1 MRIGFDAK
9 RAFNNSAGL
18 GNFSRSTIT
27 ALAQY
32 NPECRQF
39 LFSPSSHHSMFV
51 FPKEATVIHPHG
63 LWWKTF
69 SNAWRSVKIAEEAER
84 LKLDIFHG
92 LSHELPIGIEYSG
105 VKTVVTIHDLI
116 FLRYPAFFK
125 KIDRAIYD
133 RKFRYACQ
141 VATRIHAISEQTKY
155 DLISYF
161 NVPEDRIEVIYQ
173 SINPLFF
180 QQLDEGRKKAVRQK
194 YHLPERFLLTVG
206 TVEPRKNLLGLL
218 EGMLASKID
227 LPLVV
232 VGKSTEYRKKV
243 QQLID
248 SRPRELKVHFLSGV
262 NDNELQALYQSAEAM
277 IYPSLF
283 EGFGLPVVEAQA
295 SGCPVI
301 TSNISSMPE
310 AGGNAAIY
318 VDPEKPYEIGRVME
332 TLLNSSSITGKLIE
346 KGIDNAQLY
355 TPDHY
360 ARQLVK
366 LYNNILDE

>member
-1 MRIGFDAK
+1 MRIGYDAK

-18 GNFSRSTIT
+18 GNFSRNTLN
-27 ALAQY
+27 ALAHQ
-32 NPECRQF
+32 NPECQQF
-39 LFSPSSHHSMFV
+39 LFSPSASHSLFTT
-51 FPKEATVIHPHG
+51 PNNATVIQPHG

-69 SNAWRSVKIAEEAER
+69 PNAWRSVKIAREAED

-116 FLRYPAFFK
+116 YLRFPEYFQ

-141 VATRIHAISEQTKY
+141 VTTKIHAISEQTKY
-155 DLISYF
+155 DLISYY
-161 NVPEDRIEVIYQ
+161 NIPEEKIEVIYQ
-173 SINPLFF
+173 SINPMFF
-180 QQLDEGRKKAVRQK
+180 EEVEESQKKLVQQK

-206 TVEPRKNLLGLL
+206 TVEPRKNLMGLL
-218 EGMLASKID
+218 EGMLTSRID
-227 LPLVV
+227 MPLVV
-232 VGKSTEYRKKV
+232 IGKSTDYRKKV

-248 SRPRELKVHFLSGV
+248 SRPRELKVFFLSGI
-262 NDNELQALYQSAEAM
+262 NDSELRALYQSAEAM

-318 VDPEKPYEIGRVME
+318 VDPEKPEEIGRVIE
-332 TLLNSSSITGKLIE
+332 TLLNNSAIAGKMIE
-346 KGIDNAQLY
+346 KGLENAQLY
-355 TPDHY
+355 TPELY
-360 ARQLVK
+360 ARQLIN
-366 LYNNILDE
+366 LYKNILND

>member
-1 MRIGFDAK
+1 MKIGFDAK

-18 GNFSRSTIT
+18 GNFSRSTIMS
-27 ALAQY
+27 LAQY

-39 LFSPSSHHSMFV
+39 LFSPTANHSLFAA
-51 FPKEATVIHPHG
+51 PKEATVIHPQG
-63 LWWKTF
+63 LWWRTF
-69 SNAWRSVKIAEEAER
+69 KNAWRSVKIEEEAER

-105 VKTVVTIHDLI
+105 IKTVVTIHDLI
-116 FLRYPAFFK
+116 YLRYPAYFK

-155 DLISYF
+155 DLISYY
-161 NVPEDRIEVIYQ
+161 NVPEEKVDVIYQ

-180 QQLDEGRKKAVRQK
+180 NELDEAQKKAVRLK

-218 EGMLASKID
+218 EGMLSSRID

-232 VGKSTEYRKKV
+232 VGKSTEYRKKA

-248 SRPRELKVHFLSGV
+248 SRPRELKVFFLTGV
-262 NDNELQALYQSAEAM
+262 NDTELQALYQSAEAM

-318 VDPEKPYEIGRVME
+318 VDPEKPYEIGRVIE
-332 TLLNSSSITGKLIE
+332 TLLNSSAIAGKLIE
-346 KGIDNAQLY
+346 NGIENAQLY
-355 TPDHY
+355 TPEHY
-360 ARQLVK
+360 ARQLIK
-366 LYNNILDE
+366 LYNNILNE

>member
-18 GNFSRSTIT
+18 GNFSRNTIN
-27 ALAQY
+27 ALAQQ
-32 NPECRQF
+32 NPESQQF
-39 LFSPSSHHSMFV
+39 LFSPSVNHSLFTS
-51 FPKEATVIHPHG
+51 PKNATVIRPHG

-69 SNAWRSVKIAEEAER
+69 PNAWRSVKVAREAED

-116 FLRYPAFFK
+116 YLRYPDYFK

-141 VATRIHAISEQTKY
+141 VTTKIHAISEQTKY
-155 DLISYF
+155 DLISYY
-161 NVPEDRIEVIYQ
+161 NIPEDKIEVIYQ

-180 QQLDEGRKKAVRQK
+180 EEVAEAQKKAVRQK
-194 YHLPERFLLTVG
+194 YHLPERFLLSVG
-206 TVEPRKNLLGLL
+206 TIEPRKNLMGLL
-218 EGMLASKID
+218 EGMLFSRID

-232 VGKSTEYRKKV
+232 VGKSTDYRKKV
-243 QQLID
+243 QQLVN
-248 SRPRELKVHFLSGV
+248 SRPRELKVFFLTGV
-262 NDNELQALYQSAEAM
+262 NDNELHALYQSAEAM
-277 IYPSLF
+277 VYPSLF

-318 VDPEKPYEIGRVME
+318 VDPQKPEEIGRVME
-332 TLLNSSSITGKLIE
+332 TLLNSSAIAGKLVE
-346 KGIDNAQLY
+346 KGIENAQLY

-360 ARQLVK
+360 ARQLIN
-366 LYNNILDE
+366 LYKNILND

>member
-18 GNFSRSTIT
+18 GNFSRNTLH
-27 ALAQY
+27 ALAQQD
-32 NPECRQF
+32 PDTKQF
-39 LFSPSSHHSMFV
+39 LFSPSANHSLFNL
-51 FPKEATVIHPHG
+51 PENATVINPNG

-69 SNAWRSVKIAEEAER
+69 PNAWRSVKIAREAED
-84 LKLDIFHG
+84 LKLDVFHG

-105 VKTVVTIHDLI
+105 IKTVVTIHDLI
-116 FLRYPAFFK
+116 YLRFPEYFN

-141 VATRIHAISEQTKY
+141 VATKIHAISEQTKY
-155 DLISYF
+155 DLISYY
-161 NVPEDRIEVIYQ
+161 NIPEEKIEVIYQ

-180 QQLDEGRKKAVRQK
+180 DEVDEALKKMVRQK

-206 TVEPRKNLLGLL
+206 TIEPRKNLMGLL
-218 EGMLASKID
+218 EGMLTSRID

-232 VGKSTEYRKKV
+232 VGKSTDYRKKA

-248 SRPRELKVHFLSGV
+248 SRPKELKVFFLTGV
-262 NDNELQALYQSAEAM
+262 NDNELHALYQSAEAM
-277 IYPSLF
+277 IYPSFF
-283 EGFGLPVVEAQA
+283 EGFGLPIVEAQA

-310 AGGNAAIY
+310 AGANAAIY
-318 VDPEKPYEIGRVME
+318 VDPEKPWEIGRVIE
-332 TLLNSSSITGKLIE
+332 TLLNSSAIAGKMIE
-346 KGIDNAQLY
+346 KGIENAQLY

-360 ARQLVK
+360 ARQLIN
-366 LYNNILDE
+366 LYKNILND